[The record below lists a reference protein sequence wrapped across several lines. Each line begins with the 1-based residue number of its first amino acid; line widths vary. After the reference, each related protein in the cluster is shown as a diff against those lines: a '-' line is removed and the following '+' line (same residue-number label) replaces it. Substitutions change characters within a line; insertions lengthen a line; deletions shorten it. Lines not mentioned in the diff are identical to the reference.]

1 MRILDGITG
10 LKTGLSPHLCPETY
24 HLYKIQDLQGVVRA
38 PPPTPSALQKG
49 DKNATRKEGRG
60 GHCWGTA
67 SDTVPRGNYALVKV
81 AGMLELVFK
90 FLCNQKHPV
99 YGSHKPIMLSI
110 RKDYILKKV
119 PAVRCCAYLSSE
131 HLRKPRP
138 AKATRVKPCLKV
150 PKPKQNQTPQN
161 MSKTILT

>member
-1 MRILDGITG
+1 M
-10 LKTGLSPHLCPETY
+10 SY
-24 HLYKIQDLQGVVRA
+24 A
-38 PPPTPSALQKG
+38 SPTPSALQKG
-49 DKNATRKEGRG
+49 DKNGTRKEGRG
-60 GHCWGTA
+60 EHCWRTA
-67 SDTVPRGNYALVKV
+67 LETVPRGNYALVKV

-119 PAVRCCAYLSSE
+119 LAVHCCAYLSSE

-138 AKATRVKPCLKV
+138 VRATRVKPCLKV

-161 MSKTILT
+161 MPKTILTQVTLDILYSVGGYACEGYLLWAFGYVCSRGER

>member
-1 MRILDGITG
+1 MRILDEITG

-38 PPPTPSALQKG
+38 PPPSICSPERRQE
-49 DKNATRKEGRG
+49 RHKEGRQRRALLG
-60 GHCWGTA
+60 EA
-67 SDTVPRGNYALVKV
+67 SETVPRGNYALVKV

-161 MSKTILT
+161 MPKTILT